1 MDFPSSRRTQMRQIA
16 LIKMYGVEE
25 EEDFAGEIRGQY
37 RVSES
42 ESGRQEFRALSKDE
56 AGIKS
61 KIV

>member
-1 MDFPSSRRTQMRQIA
+1 MRQIA